1 MWFSQPLP
9 NKKLEYLFNKL
20 PNKLPN
26 KSPYKLPNKQ
36 PNKLPNVFQT
46 KNLYI
51 KELV

>member
-9 NKKLEYLFNKL
+9 NKELEYLSNKL

-36 PNKLPNVFQT
+36 PNKLTNVFQT
-46 KNLYI
+46 KYFYI
-51 KELV
+51 MELL